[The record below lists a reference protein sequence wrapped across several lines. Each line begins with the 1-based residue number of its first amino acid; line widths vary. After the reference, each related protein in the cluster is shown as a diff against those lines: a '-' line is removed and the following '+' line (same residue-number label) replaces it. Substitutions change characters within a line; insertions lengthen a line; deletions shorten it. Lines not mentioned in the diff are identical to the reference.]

1 MFNLTLLGWWKNLM
15 LVQFILEKII
25 FKGSLSEIFI
35 NEKITEGLIWKI
47 IKAKISPIFQK
58 GKVHYFKRRNPE
70 DSEIFKDDSVRL
82 IFNKI
87 RCVDALDYPRA
98 FLSFGNKKELNLQK
112 QILIIIKLK
121 QAL

>member
-1 MFNLTLLGWWKNLM
+1 MK
-15 LVQFILEKII
+15 
-25 FKGSLSEIFI
+25 
-35 NEKITEGLIWKI
+35 KITEGLIWKI
-47 IKAKISPIFQK
+47 IKAKKISPIFQK

-98 FLSFGNKKELNLQK
+98 FLSFGNKRIEFTKANFNNNKIEANV
-112 QILIIIKLK
+112 IIKIK
-121 QAL
+121 K